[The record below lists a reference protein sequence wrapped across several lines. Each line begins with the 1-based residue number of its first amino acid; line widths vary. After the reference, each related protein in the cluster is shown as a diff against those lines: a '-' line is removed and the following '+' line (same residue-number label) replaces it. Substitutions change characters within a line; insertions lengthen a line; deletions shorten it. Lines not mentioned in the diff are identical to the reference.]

1 LTFCGEND
9 ILLKKQK
16 GEKLMSKT
24 QKIDLFFSKHRHL
37 SQALFPALVS
47 FLLTFSLLL
56 VKQYLIF
63 FILFCF
69 MTLFLLLFVSVAP
82 TRLSLQGIQ
91 ELSKGNP
98 YPLLNIT
105 EALLSFNLSE
115 SQKQA
120 TIINHCEGLRYTG
133 KYKEA
138 YEHLNELN
146 IDKIPTAINTKIVY
160 YANLSDLCSLLGKYD
175 ESIFYYKKVTTLFSD
190 MKEGAVKRNIQNSYV
205 LTFLDIQN
213 RLITRRYDE
222 VINLSALFLA
232 NQGPQK
238 RVSAITDVS
247 LACALAHFQKG
258 EFSLAKNHLYGII
271 QNGRMLYAVT
281 EAKNLLSTI
290 ESQENKQ
297 K

>member
-1 LTFCGEND
+1 
-9 ILLKKQK
+9 
-16 GEKLMSKT
+16 
-24 QKIDLFFSKHRHL
+24 
-37 SQALFPALVS
+37 
-47 FLLTFSLLL
+47 
-56 VKQYLIF
+56 
-63 FILFCF
+63 

-138 YEHLNELN
+138 YERLNELN

-160 YANLSDLCSLLGKYD
+160 YANLSDLCSHLGKYD
-175 ESIFYYKKVTTLFSD
+175 ESIFYYKKVITLFSD

-213 RLITRRYDE
+213 CLITKRYDE

-232 NQGPQK
+232 NQDMQK

-258 EFSLAKNHLYGII
+258 EFSLSKKHLYGII

-281 EAKNLLSTI
+281 EAKNLLSII